1 MAGLAG
7 VLCAAMLLPIVAAS
21 GILVRNTADKVT
33 STSLG
38 ATTLPQRSAIFDR
51 DGHLITYVYGVDQG
65 RGSKYE
71 GVNRQPVPYDRI
83 SPYMLQAIVSI
94 EDDRYWQHG
103 AIDLIGTLR
112 AVIKDL
118 QHNAVQGGSSIEQQY
133 VKGVLVLSANGDPA
147 AQQAAI
153 AGNLSRKYTELRM
166 ALDVAHRM
174 SKQDILDG
182 YLNDAYFDHGAW
194 GIEAAAETY
203 FHTRASN
210 LNLIEAATLAGI
222 VEDPSRYDP
231 INNPVDSLARRNTV
245 LRRMMET
252 QVLSPAV
259 EATAIAQPL
268 RIQPG
273 QVMSGCSAP
282 TVGNYGYFCDYVI
295 HTLLL
300 DKAFG
305 ATAQDR
311 AKLLATGGLQIHTTV
326 SQTDEDAAT
335 YAVNYVLPHHS
346 KTYNPAGN
354 AATTAMVSP
363 GSGEIMAI
371 AENRAYGTG
380 PGQTEV
386 DYAVP
391 SQYGGAG
398 GVQTGSSSK
407 FFTLVTALEQGIPFG
422 FQATVPGSTTIS
434 GYTDCAGDP
443 AGYANGVSGVFP
455 VSNSEGPGTTTD
467 SLVTGTTKS
476 INVFFAALE
485 QKVGLC
491 NVVKTAASLGMTRAD
506 GRSLFDPDGAYRQ
519 HGKTLYSQPPADQ
532 LPAFTL
538 GVVNVAPLQM
548 AAAYATAASG
558 GIYCAPVAIT
568 AVTDGDGES
577 LKVPSANCHRALSS
591 DVANAV
597 SYILRGVLTN
607 GTASNIGPLNG
618 YDSAGKT
625 GTSNVENGQGTPYAA
640 FAGYTTNLASFTSV
654 FNPISPTGHTMTG
667 ESACYR
673 PFYGGLNCPG
683 EMFGAD
689 APANI
694 WKVAF
699 EHANLGH
706 SRPFGQVSPTSAL
719 WSKGDGKTVTLP
731 TCPTT
736 TNNGGPTPS
745 PSPTSNGPCTPG
757 KKKPGQG
764 GGNGNGG
771 GKGGPGG
778 PGGGGGTGGGGGGGG
793 GGPTPTGPPTLPP
806 KP

>member
-1 MAGLAG
+1 VSAVGRLLLMAGLAG
-7 VLCAAMLLPIVAAS
+7 VLCAAMLLPVVAAS
-21 GILVRNTADKVT
+21 GMLVRNTADKVT
-33 STSLG
+33 STSLS
-38 ATTLPQRSAIFDR
+38 ATTLPQRSAIYDR
-51 DGHLITYVYGVDQG
+51 DNHLITYVYGVDLG
-65 RGSKYE
+65 KGIKYD
-71 GVNRQPVPYDRI
+71 GVNRQPVSYDRI
-83 SPYMLQAIVSI
+83 SPYMLQAIVAI

-103 AIDLIGTLR
+103 AIDLVGTLR
-112 AVIKDL
+112 AVINDL
-118 QHNAVQGGSSIEQQY
+118 QHKSVQGGSSIAQQY
-133 VKGVLVLSANGDPA
+133 VKGVLVLSANGDPE
-147 AQQAAI
+147 AQRAAI

-166 ALDVAHRM
+166 ALDVAHKL

-182 YLNDAYFDHGAW
+182 YLNDAFFSHGAW

-210 LNLIEAATLAGI
+210 LNLDQAATLAGI

-231 INNPVDSLARRNTV
+231 INNPVEAKARRDTVLAR
-245 LRRMMET
+245 MMQT
-252 QVLSPAV
+252 HILSPAN
-259 EATAIAQPL
+259 EAKAIARPL
-268 RIQPG
+268 GIQPG
-273 QVMSGCSAP
+273 QVMSGCTAP
-282 TVGNYGYFCDYVI
+282 TVSNYGFFCDYVI
-295 HTLLL
+295 HTILL
-300 DKAFG
+300 DKTFG
-305 ATAQDR
+305 ATPQDR

-326 SQTDEDAAT
+326 SKTDQNAAT
-335 YAVNYVLPHHS
+335 RAVNYVLPQRS

-354 AATTAMVSP
+354 AATTAMVTP

-371 AENRAYGTG
+371 AENRPYGTG

-391 SQYGGAG
+391 SQYGGAN

-407 FFTLVTALEQGIPFG
+407 FFTLVTALEQGVPFG
-422 FQATVPGSTTIS
+422 FQATVPGSTTIQ

-443 AGYANGVSGVFP
+443 AGYANGQSGVFP

-491 NVVKTAASLGMTRAD
+491 NVVKTAAKLGMTRAD
-506 GRSLFDPDGAYRQ
+506 GRSLFSADGSA
-519 HGKTLYSQPPADQ
+519 QPPADQ

-558 GIYCAPVAIT
+558 GIYCKPIAIT
-568 AVTDGDGES
+568 KVTDADGEAV
-577 LKVPSANCHRALSS
+577 KVPSAGCHRALSS

-607 GTASNIGPLNG
+607 GTAGTIGPISG

-625 GTSNVENGQGTPYAA
+625 GTSNVASGNGTPYAA

-667 ESACYR
+667 YSACYR
-673 PFYGGLNCPG
+673 TFYGSQNCPG

-694 WKVAF
+694 WKLAF
-699 EHANLGH
+699 QHSNLGH
-706 SRPFGQVSPTSAL
+706 ARSFGKVSPGSAL
-719 WSKGDGKTVTLP
+719 WARGGGLTVTLP
-731 TCPTT
+731 TCPTA
-736 TNNGGPTPS
+736 NNGGNTNP
-745 PSPTSNGPCTPG
+745 NNAPCTPA
-757 KKKPGQG
+757 KTK
-764 GGNGNGG
+764 G
-771 GKGGPGG
+771 GKGGGG
-778 PGGGGGTGGGGGGGG
+778 GNGGGGGTGGGGGGGNGG
-793 GGPTPTGPPTLPP
+793 GGPGGGPPTLPP

>member
-7 VLCAAMLLPIVAAS
+7 VLCAAMLLPVVAAS

-33 STSLG
+33 STSLS
-38 ATTLPQRSAIFDR
+38 ATTLPQRSAIYDR
-51 DGHLITYVYGVDQG
+51 DGRLITYVYGVDQG
-65 RGSKYE
+65 KAIKYD

-103 AIDLIGTLR
+103 AIDLVGTLR
-112 AVIKDL
+112 AVINDL
-118 QHNAVQGGSSIEQQY
+118 QHKSVQGGSSIAQQY

-166 ALDVAHRM
+166 ALDVAHKM
-174 SKQDILDG
+174 TKQDILDG
-182 YLNDAYFDHGAW
+182 YLNDAYFSHGAW

-210 LNLIEAATLAGI
+210 LNLDQAATLAGI

-231 INNPVDSLARRNTV
+231 INNPVEAKARRDTV
-245 LRRMMET
+245 LARMMET
-252 QVLSPAV
+252 HVLSPAS
-259 EATAIAQPL
+259 EAKAIARPL
-268 RIQPG
+268 GIQPG
-273 QVMSGCSAP
+273 QVMSGCTAP
-282 TVGNYGYFCDYVI
+282 TVGNYGFFCDYVI
-295 HTLLL
+295 HTILL
-300 DKAFG
+300 DKTFG
-305 ATAQDR
+305 ATPQDR

-326 SQTDEDAAT
+326 SKTDQNAAT
-335 YAVNYVLPHHS
+335 RAVNYVLPQHS

-354 AATTAMVSP
+354 AATTAMVTP
-363 GSGEIMAI
+363 GTGEIMAI
-371 AENRAYGTG
+371 AENRPYGTG

-391 SQYGGAG
+391 SQYGGAN

-407 FFTLVTALEQGIPFG
+407 YFTLVTALEQGVPFG
-422 FQATVPGSTTIS
+422 FQATVPGSTTIQ

-443 AGYANGVSGVFP
+443 AGYANGQSGVFP
-455 VSNSEGPGTTTD
+455 VSNSEGPGITTD

-491 NVVKTAASLGMTRAD
+491 NVVKTAAKLGMTRAD
-506 GRSLFDPDGAYRQ
+506 GRSLFSADGPA
-519 HGKTLYSQPPADQ
+519 QPPADQ

-558 GIYCAPVAIT
+558 GIYCKPIAIT
-568 AVTDGDGES
+568 KITDADGEPV
-577 LKVPSANCHRALSS
+577 KVPSAGCHRALSP

-607 GTASNIGPLNG
+607 GTAGTIGPISG

-625 GTSNVENGQGTPYAA
+625 GTSNVESGNGTPYAA

-667 ESACYR
+667 YSACYR
-673 PFYGGLNCPG
+673 TFYGSQNCPG

-694 WKVAF
+694 WKLAF
-699 EHANLGH
+699 QHANLGH
-706 SRPFGQVSPTSAL
+706 ARSFGKVSPNSPL
-719 WSKGDGKTVTLP
+719 WARGGGLTVTLP

-736 TNNGGPTPS
+736 NNGGNNGGNTNPS
-745 PSPTSNGPCTPG
+745 NAPCTPG
-757 KKKPGQG
+757 KTK
-764 GGNGNGG
+764 G
-771 GKGGPGG
+771 GK
-778 PGGGGGTGGGGGGGG
+778 GGGGTGGGGGGGNGG
-793 GGPTPTGPPTLPP
+793 GGPGGGPPTLPP
-806 KP
+806 TP